1 MYVKRKLAVGD
12 LMPVIQIIKKIGIK
26 DFKKCFTGV
35 DISGFQSN
43 KDEEKEDLVEMPEN
57 EVQEVAGKES
67 AFEKIGFSVALDV
80 VDVLLTNIPK
90 CEHDLYAFMASM
102 CCVTEEE
109 LKEYPI
115 SAFVDILFE
124 VFTTEE
130 AKDFF
135 THAARLM
142 K

>member
-43 KDEEKEDLVEMPEN
+43 KDAAKEDLVEMPEN
-57 EVQEVAGKES
+57 EAQEVAGKES

-102 CCVTEEE
+102 CCVTEDE

-124 VFTTEE
+124 VFTAEE

>member
-35 DISGFQSN
+35 DISGFQLN
-43 KDEEKEDLVEMPEN
+43 KDTAKEDLAEMSEN
-57 EVQEVAGKES
+57 EAQEVAGKES

-102 CCVTEEE
+102 CCVTEDE

-124 VFTTEE
+124 VFTAEE

>member
-43 KDEEKEDLVEMPEN
+43 KDAAKEDLVEMPEN
-57 EVQEVAGKES
+57 EAQEVAGKES

-102 CCVTEEE
+102 CCVTEDE

-124 VFTTEE
+124 VFTAEIGRASCRE
-130 AKDFF
+130 
-135 THAARLM
+135 RVCLYV
-142 K
+142 

>member
-35 DISGFQSN
+35 DILGFQSN
-43 KDEEKEDLVEMPEN
+43 KDAAEEDLVEMPEN
-57 EVQEVAGKES
+57 EAQEVAGKES

-102 CCVTEEE
+102 CCVTEDE

-124 VFTTEE
+124 VFTAEE

>member
-43 KDEEKEDLVEMPEN
+43 KDAAKEDLVEMPEN
-57 EVQEVAGKES
+57 EAQEVAGKES

-102 CCVTEEE
+102 CCVT
-109 LKEYPI
+109 
-115 SAFVDILFE
+115 
-124 VFTTEE
+124 
-130 AKDFF
+130 
-135 THAARLM
+135 
-142 K
+142 

>member
-12 LMPVIQIIKKIGIK
+12 LMLVIQIIKKIGIK
-26 DFKKCFTGV
+26 DFKKCFTDV
-35 DISGFQSN
+35 DISGFQPN
-43 KDEEKEDLVEMPEN
+43 KDTAKEDLAEKSEN
-57 EVQEVAGKES
+57 EAQEVAGKES

-80 VDVLLTNIPK
+80 VDILLTNIPK

-102 CCVTEEE
+102 CCVTEDE

-124 VFTTEE
+124 VFTAEE

-135 THAARLM
+135 THAVRLM

>member
-35 DISGFQSN
+35 DISGFQLN
-43 KDEEKEDLVEMPEN
+43 KDTEKEDLAEVSEN
-57 EVQEVAGKES
+57 EAQEVAGKES

-102 CCVTEEE
+102 CCVTEDE

-124 VFTTEE
+124 VFTAEE

>member
-1 MYVKRKLAVGD
+1 MYVKRKLSVGD

-43 KDEEKEDLVEMPEN
+43 KDAAKEDLVEMPEN
-57 EVQEVAGKES
+57 EAQEVAGKES

-102 CCVTEEE
+102 CCVTEDE

-124 VFTTEE
+124 VFTAEE

>member
-43 KDEEKEDLVEMPEN
+43 KDTAKEDLAETSEN
-57 EVQEVAGKES
+57 EAQEVAGKES

-102 CCVTEEE
+102 CCVTEDE

-124 VFTTEE
+124 VFTAEE

>member
-43 KDEEKEDLVEMPEN
+43 KDTAKEDLAETSEN
-57 EVQEVAGKES
+57 EAKEVAGKES

-102 CCVTEEE
+102 CCVTEDE

-124 VFTTEE
+124 VFTAEE